1 MLVCFPDFNYVDMI
15 LYKNFTHRRIPLI
28 FKIQFFPLMK
38 IYFD

>member
-1 MLVCFPDFNYVDMI
+1 MLFYFPDSIMYDMI